1 MQAIAPPAYNWI
13 TEGNAYGSVVVLTM
27 GQAPASLAEET
38 GEKILWVRYLK
49 AGGRIVSLGDLP
61 FNYFQY
67 PDPRPLPRAL
77 DDSGLAALGLRGGW
91 DQPYWGRDLPVTKT
105 PQAAAWGFESVDGS
119 ITGFP
124 VESISTAFGT
134 YTLPE
139 NGKLGASSWMK
150 NLRADM
156 PWSGLIKMCQRFDG
170 VSDSDLRDVWRA
182 ANYVGKPVEIPPLPP
197 PHRPPPAPDITVQ
210 LTASGISG
218 RTEFCRGEDVAGV
231 VSVVGNLAADRVRV
245 ELLDGTNVL
254 TASDCRPD
262 AHGKSEPVM
271 GKFALATAPYR
282 YGDYQL
288 RIRALAGAKLVG
300 EAVQAIGIR
309 YVPPEGFCWQPWVG
323 TSPNPRRRE
332 MVFADIQ
339 AAGMEPHLVD
349 LKVEGMDA
357 ILRRNMGFSL
367 RLCPDL
373 AGGKQYTW
381 EKNRDFFR
389 LDIQGK
395 PIPCAYAGGRPTLG
409 ISQGEI
415 LQNARRSMYEGLRAV
430 ARHPG
435 LRPYVLCNDDFSIYY
450 GWDFSEH
457 VVKRFREQTGLAA
470 PRKMIEPPPGPVDDN
485 HPWLRWCE
493 FTLDGVCGAMIL
505 SGGLD
510 RYRVVLL
517 CNVGWLRRSVCD
529 ALIAHIAR
537 GGTVLLDNTVCF
549 DLPGARRV
557 NIDLGLGRTQAA
569 ATASKTPHGST
580 PGIADYGDPER
591 IGAIRKA
598 LAPHVRPRF
607 ECPDIRLVA
616 NRFEIGGVP
625 YTWFVNAHTGKE
637 YMFCRERMGAGHPGA
652 GTPEK
657 VAELIAWEKAQTA
670 AGPFCARVAA
680 DSLSGVPY
688 DLVLGRPI
696 PVENVDGRPSFIVM
710 MDRFGGSLVAFYPE
724 AIDHVALRLPAT
736 ARLLEEV
743 AATIEVHGRRAA
755 IPGAVPTE
763 VTLRDPAGKTSVL
776 SGVRATDRG
785 MLVFSWT
792 PAVNDLKGTW
802 TIEAVELASGKTAR
816 GSVLIGP

>member
-1 MQAIAPPAYNWI
+1 MPACLAIAVSAAAAVVAAEPFTEQPGWRAKSNIASPETAPLAAMSRRAVFFDERLDAIWSTNQDRLVRWLVDHGFRPVDGESIAPWMLSRI

-105 PQAAAWGFESVDGS
+105 PQATAWGFESVDGS

-139 NGKLGASSWMK
+139 NGKRGASSWMK

-231 VSVVGNLAADRVRV
+231 VSV
-245 ELLDGTNVL
+245 
-254 TASDCRPD
+254 
-262 AHGKSEPVM
+262 
-271 GKFALATAPYR
+271 
-282 YGDYQL
+282 
-288 RIRALAGAKLVG
+288 
-300 EAVQAIGIR
+300 
-309 YVPPEGFCWQPWVG
+309 
-323 TSPNPRRRE
+323 
-332 MVFADIQ
+332 
-339 AAGMEPHLVD
+339 
-349 LKVEGMDA
+349 
-357 ILRRNMGFSL
+357 
-367 RLCPDL
+367 
-373 AGGKQYTW
+373 
-381 EKNRDFFR
+381 
-389 LDIQGK
+389 
-395 PIPCAYAGGRPTLG
+395 
-409 ISQGEI
+409 
-415 LQNARRSMYEGLRAV
+415 
-430 ARHPG
+430 
-435 LRPYVLCNDDFSIYY
+435 
-450 GWDFSEH
+450 
-457 VVKRFREQTGLAA
+457 
-470 PRKMIEPPPGPVDDN
+470 
-485 HPWLRWCE
+485 
-493 FTLDGVCGAMIL
+493 
-505 SGGLD
+505 
-510 RYRVVLL
+510 
-517 CNVGWLRRSVCD
+517 
-529 ALIAHIAR
+529 
-537 GGTVLLDNTVCF
+537 
-549 DLPGARRV
+549 
-557 NIDLGLGRTQAA
+557 
-569 ATASKTPHGST
+569 
-580 PGIADYGDPER
+580 
-591 IGAIRKA
+591 
-598 LAPHVRPRF
+598 
-607 ECPDIRLVA
+607 

-696 PVENVDGRPSFIVM
+696 PVENVDGRPSFTVT

-743 AATIEVHGRRAA
+743 AATIEVHGRRTA